1 MPPSTFT
8 ALPKDVPMKKTFAA
22 ALIAA
27 SLLSSAVPASAAVP
41 PAISEKY
48 SGYILA
54 RFVSV
59 ITGYRVMLCSLG
71 YPTCS

>member
-1 MPPSTFT
+1 
-8 ALPKDVPMKKTFAA
+8 MKKTFAA
-22 ALIAA
+22 ALIAS
-27 SLLSSAVPASAAVP
+27 SLLCSAVPASAAAP

-48 SGYILA
+48 SGYVLS
-54 RFVSV
+54 RLVSV